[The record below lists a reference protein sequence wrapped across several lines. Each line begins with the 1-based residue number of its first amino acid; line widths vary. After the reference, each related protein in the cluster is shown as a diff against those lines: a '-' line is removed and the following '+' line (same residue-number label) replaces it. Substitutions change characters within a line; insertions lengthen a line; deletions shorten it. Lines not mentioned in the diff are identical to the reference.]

1 MNRISTALFQHLS
14 ETPGAC
20 YVFDVEKLKSRIA
33 FLRDRLPQ
41 DTALCYALKANP
53 FLAKEAAPLVEKL
66 ELCSPGE
73 VAICKALSIPSS
85 KMVIS
90 GVCKTVEA
98 MENWISDPLFDGVI
112 TIESAMQYRYVCRLS
127 ARHQKLV
134 RILLRLTNGSQFGM
148 DAACVDTIIR
158 TRTQHPYLRVIGIQF
173 FSGTQK
179 TSFKKYSREIAML
192 DTFLTHLH
200 TDLHYTPETL
210 EYGPGLPVAYFEG
223 EQTQEQALLQHLS
236 GLLDGMQNKPKLVL
250 ELGRSI
256 AASCGTYYTH
266 IVDLKQNDGQNYA
279 LVDGG
284 MHHLVYFGQTMAMQQ
299 PRFSVL
305 GKEDA
310 DVEQPW
316 TVCGSLCSMNDIL
329 LKQTP
334 LPKLE
339 CGDILCFENA
349 GAYCMTEGHALFLSR
364 DLPAVY
370 LKKEDGDLLC
380 IRPPIETQ
388 LFNYPRYERM

>member
-1 MNRISTALFQHLS
+1 MNRMNTALYQTLF
-14 ETPGAC
+14 ENPGAC
-20 YVFDVEKLKSRIA
+20 YVFDTEKLRSRLA
-33 FLRDRLPQ
+33 FLRGRLPQ
-41 DTALCYALKANP
+41 DAELCYAVKANP
-53 FLAKEAAPLVEKL
+53 FLAKEIAPLTEKL

-90 GVCKTVEA
+90 GVCKTPETL
-98 MENWISDPLFDGVI
+98 EQWICDPLFDGVI

-179 TSFKKYSREIAML
+179 TSLKKYSREIAML

-223 EQTQEQALLQHLS
+223 EQSQEPALLQHLS
-236 GLLDGMQNKPKLVL
+236 GLLDGMQSKVKIVL

-266 IVDLKQNDGQNYA
+266 IVDLKQNGGQNYA

-284 MHHLVYFGQTMAMQQ
+284 MHHLVYFGQAMAMQQ
-299 PRFSVL
+299 PHFTVL
-305 GKEDA
+305 GKEDE
-310 DVEQPW
+310 DVEQSW

-339 CGDILCFENA
+339 FGDILCFENA
-349 GAYCMTEGHALFLSR
+349 GAYCVTEGHALFLSR

-370 LKKEDGDLLC
+370 LKEGEDRLRC
-380 IRPPIETQ
+380 VRPSIETE
-388 LFNYPRYERM
+388 LFNYPHYERM